1 MEKLLSRVNKA
12 IGQKLCTSRQL
23 IDKFYFDEHVG
34 QTAKL
39 DVDMLTLL
47 GNKKLKKNILQ

>member
-39 DVDMLTLL
+39 DVDILTLL